1 MALAARPVS
10 HFAVTSERSPLVLLH
25 SATAS
30 GRIWQDIAPLVSE
43 YHDVHA
49 PTLLGHRGG
58 PDIQRRPAG
67 VSDLVDAAEH
77 YLDEHGLAR
86 PHLADPNWTLRAA
99 AQLGY
104 KDQSWP
110 VQYLSGKQQ
119 LERTLERQKQ
129 MEMLGT
135 SSI

>member
-1 MALAARPVS
+1 MSARIGVFGIGLAAYWPQFPGMKSRLEQYQRTLETRVGRFAGDVVS
-10 HFAVTSERSPLVLLH
+10 AGMVDTPE
-25 SATAS
+25 SA
-30 GRIWQDIAPLVSE
+30 
-43 YHDVHA
+43 
-49 PTLLGHRGG
+49 
-58 PDIQRRPAG
+58 
-67 VSDLVDAAEH
+67 
-77 YLDEHGLAR
+77 
-86 PHLADPNWTLRAA
+86 RAA

-119 LERTLERQKQ
+119 LERTLERQRQ